1 MLKIQKQLNQHDDTS
16 VIGPKY
22 NEKYKAFFKKAEDEF
37 IASAGTPNTKTIERL
52 ANEYVNILDADPEH
66 RDQNYRILKRRLN
79 PLLIHQSFAS
89 IGYNSMKKLLPP
101 EPKSIDLKMYNKA
114 SEVDMNKLSKY
125 QQIYYLYCSNSKNLE
140 KVISVIIKFTRHKSF
155 LKDGFLDNKGH
166 FTSLEKIISSRTS
179 EIRYYETREEAEIAS
194 IQNKAYYESQNTYS
208 TIWKKTWKKYE
219 EILNYREEILSL
231 TRYFT
236 NDPTHLKGKNKE
248 QVFDV
253 VQSEIKNYKVF
264 LEYIAKYDLATRLQQ
279 RIYLGEGISIDNF
292 FSKDAE
298 IQLPLK
304 LIYPYIAKI
313 LTEK

>member
-1 MLKIQKQLNQHDDTS
+1 MVK
-16 VIGPKY
+16 
-22 NEKYKAFFKKAEDEF
+22 
-37 IASAGTPNTKTIERL
+37 
-52 ANEYVNILDADPEH
+52 
-66 RDQNYRILKRRLN
+66 
-79 PLLIHQSFAS
+79 
-89 IGYNSMKKLLPP
+89 
-101 EPKSIDLKMYNKA
+101 
-114 SEVDMNKLSKY
+114 
-125 QQIYYLYCSNSKNLE
+125 
-140 KVISVIIKFTRHKSF
+140 
-155 LKDGFLDNKGH
+155 H
-166 FTSLEKIISSRTS
+166 FRSSLEKIISSRTS
-179 EIRYYETREEAEIAS
+179 EIRYYETKEEAEIAS

-208 TIWKKTWKKYE
+208 KIWEKTWKKYE

>member
-89 IGYNSMKKLLPP
+89 IGYNSMKELLPP
-101 EPKSIDLKMYNKA
+101 EPKSIDLKLCSNA
-114 SEVDMNKLSKY
+114 SKVDINKLSKY
-125 QQIYYLYCSNSKNLE
+125 QQIYYLYCSNSKNIE
-140 KVISVIIKFTRHKSF
+140 EVIAVIIKYTRHKSF

-166 FTSLEKIISSRTS
+166 FTSLKKIISSRTS
-179 EIRYYETREEAEIAS
+179 EIKYYENNEDAEIAS
-194 IQNKAYYESQNTYS
+194 IQNKAYYKSRNTYS
-208 TIWKKTWKKYE
+208 KIWEKIWKKYE
-219 EILNYREEILSL
+219 EKLNHREQILSL
-231 TRYFT
+231 TRYLT
-236 NDPTHLKGKNKE
+236 HDPTNLKGKNKE
-248 QVFDV
+248 HVFDV
-253 VQSEIKNYKVF
+253 VQSEIKNYRIF
-264 LEYIAKYDLATRLQQ
+264 LEYISKYDLATTLQQ

-304 LIYPYIAKI
+304 LIHSYIAKI